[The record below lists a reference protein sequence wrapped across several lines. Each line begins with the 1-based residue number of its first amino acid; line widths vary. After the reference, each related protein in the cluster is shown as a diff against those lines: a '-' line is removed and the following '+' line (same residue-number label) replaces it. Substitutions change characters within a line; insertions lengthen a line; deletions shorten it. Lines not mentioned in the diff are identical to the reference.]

1 MTKCTQWMSAY
12 NNWMHTMTGCTQWL
26 NAHMASST
34 AFGGNPLAI
43 ARKVDR
49 CDAFGVFGDTFWRLN
64 LFGIGK
70 AKVCFLESGWETSEA
85 SYGSALDAC
94 FGC

>member
-1 MTKCTQWMSAY
+1 
-12 NNWMHTMTGCTQWL
+12 MHAITGCVTMTGCTQWL

-49 CDAFGVFGDTFWRLN
+49 CDAFGVFGDKFWR
-64 LFGIGK
+64 
-70 AKVCFLESGWETSEA
+70 A
-85 SYGSALDAC
+85 
-94 FGC
+94 